1 MNTGRILGRALVVVG
16 GAAAAC
22 AIAWLTA
29 TASASTVTEVT
40 DGPIATVVT
49 SAGTVPVV
57 RQAAAP
63 VMGEVRGLSGAAA
76 HTARLATR
84 VVASVP
90 ATVVEVGRTAVATL
104 VPPVEGPRD
113 HVEKPAAD
121 PDVARADHA
130 TRAPASSGPRERFA
144 AFSSAIPVRAVVGS
158 RLHADHRSEHGAGGI
173 GGHSWLPSCVGAAS
187 AGLTAGHDRNFG
199 DAIQEAAA
207 EHPQPS
213 HREHGVL
220 HRAVA
225 SAEIQP
231 GVTPD

>member
-1 MNTGRILGRALVVVG
+1 MNAGRILGRALVVLG

-40 DGPIATVVT
+40 DGPIA
-49 SAGTVPVV
+49 SAGSLPVV
-57 RQAAAP
+57 GQAAEP
-63 VMGEVRGLSGAAA
+63 VLSELSGAAT

-90 ATVVEVGRTAVATL
+90 ATVVEVGRTAVTAL
-104 VPPVEGPRD
+104 VPPADGPRD
-113 HVEKPAAD
+113 HVEKPLVS
-121 PDVARADHA
+121 PEVARADDV
-130 TRAPASSGPRERFA
+130 TRASASSGPRERIA
-144 AFSSAIPVRAVVGS
+144 PFSSAIPVRAAVGS
-158 RLHADHRSEHGAGGI
+158 QLHADHRSDHAAGGI
-173 GGHSWLPSCVGAAS
+173 DGESWLPSCVGTAS

-199 DAIQEAAA
+199 DAIQEPAA